1 MRISSL
7 LRPPRDSRSRYLF
20 LLIWLI
26 VYLLGDA
33 VAFEIGGTTRVVDLI
48 FAGVLLATLRM
59 LSRNP
64 VEFAVA
70 TSIGGLTMVAAFIAT
85 IHPTVAILA
94 TKSVL
99 AAAFCGFLSAVILRE
114 VLQDDVVDADTIRGA
129 ICAYLFVGVCWAGAY
144 AFVEELSPG
153 SLSLPAEA
161 HGAVAGE
168 TRPESLLYFSF
179 VTLATLGYG
188 DILPTTP
195 VTRALAWM
203 EAVFGQFYIA
213 ALVARLVG
221 LMQMR
226 PPDGRGR

>member
-1 MRISSL
+1 MRIPSF
-7 LRPPRDSRSRYLF
+7 LRPSRDSRSRYLF

-26 VYLLGDA
+26 AYLLGDPIA
-33 VAFEIGGTTRVVDLI
+33 YELGGTTRVVDII
-48 FAGVLLATLRM
+48 FAGVLLSTLRM

-64 VEFAVA
+64 IEFAIA
-70 TSIGGLTMVAAFIAT
+70 TSIGGLAIVASIVAAIS
-85 IHPTVAILA
+85 PTVAVLA
-94 TKSVL
+94 TKAVL
-99 AAAFCGFLSAVILRE
+99 ASAFCGFLSAVILRE
-114 VLQDDVVDADTIRGA
+114 VLQDEAVDADTIRGA

-144 AFVEELSPG
+144 AFVEQLSPG
-153 SLSLPAEA
+153 SLALPAA
-161 HGAVAGE
+161 ANGAAQGE
-168 TRPESLLYFSF
+168 TRPETLLYFSF

-221 LMQMR
+221 LMQTR
-226 PPDGRGR
+226 PPAGRER

>member
-1 MRISSL
+1 MRIPSF
-7 LRPPRDSRSRYLF
+7 LRPSRDSRSRYLF

-26 VYLLGDA
+26 AYLLGDPIA
-33 VAFEIGGTTRVVDLI
+33 YELGGTTRVVDII
-48 FAGVLLATLRM
+48 FAGVLLSTLRM

-64 VEFAVA
+64 IEFAIA
-70 TSIGGLTMVAAFIAT
+70 TSIGGLAIAASIMAA
-85 IHPTVAILA
+85 ISPTVAIMA
-94 TKSVL
+94 TKAVL
-99 AAAFCGFLSAVILRE
+99 ASAFCGFLSAVILRE
-114 VLQDDVVDADTIRGA
+114 VLQDEAVDADTIRGA

-144 AFVEELSPG
+144 AFVEQISPG
-153 SLSLPAEA
+153 SLAIPGAA
-161 HGAVAGE
+161 HGAAQAE
-168 TRPESLLYFSF
+168 TRPETLLYFSF

-221 LMQMR
+221 LMQTR
-226 PPDGRGR
+226 PPAGRER

>member
-1 MRISSL
+1 LS
-7 LRPPRDSRSRYLF
+7 
-20 LLIWLI
+20 
-26 VYLLGDA
+26 
-33 VAFEIGGTTRVVDLI
+33 
-48 FAGVLLATLRM
+48 TLRV

-64 VEFAVA
+64 REFAVA
-70 TSIGGLTMVAAFIAT
+70 TSIGGLAIVASVVAAMS
-85 IHPTVAILA
+85 PTVAILA
-94 TKSVL
+94 TKAAL
-99 AAAFCGFLSAVILRE
+99 ASAFCGFLSAVILRE
-114 VLQDDVVDADTIRGA
+114 VLQHDEVDADTIRGA
-129 ICAYLFVGVCWAGAY
+129 ICAYFFVGVCWAGAY

-153 SLSLPAEA
+153 SLTIPAAAA
-161 HGAVAGE
+161 HGGAAGE
-168 TRPESLLYFSF
+168 ARPETLLYFSF

-226 PPDGRGR
+226 PPAGRGR